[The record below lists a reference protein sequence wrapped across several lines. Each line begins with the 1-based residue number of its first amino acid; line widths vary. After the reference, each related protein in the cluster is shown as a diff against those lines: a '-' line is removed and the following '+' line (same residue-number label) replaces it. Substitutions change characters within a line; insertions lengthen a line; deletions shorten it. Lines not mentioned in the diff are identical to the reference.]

1 MNAFDILP
9 RALALTSDA
18 GADNH
23 LPRRGGGRA
32 EDNPFENLPYVGMR
46 IFHFICIGSGTN

>member
-1 MNAFDILP
+1 MNAFDMLL
-9 RALALTSDA
+9 RALTLTSDA
-18 GADNH
+18 RADNH